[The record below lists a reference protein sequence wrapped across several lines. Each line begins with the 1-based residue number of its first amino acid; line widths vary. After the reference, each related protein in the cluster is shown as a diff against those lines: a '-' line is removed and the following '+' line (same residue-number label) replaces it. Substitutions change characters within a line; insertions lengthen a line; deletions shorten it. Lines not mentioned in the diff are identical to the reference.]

1 MLMYEGLL
9 DNYKDWTMETKTIM
23 HYWLQRQYLDRDG
36 QYRGNFKL
44 LVQLGDNKLILSKSY
59 NNYTVKMSETKNPM
73 VNFDL
78 LKSACELVQ
87 INMEELKSKMQRGR
101 FLILTDMIQPIMD
114 PNGVDIVIDDIADIH
129 IDVGGIHV
137 REEKDETK
145 CMVLDDTDGHQ
156 IMKTPLGLMVTDY
169 IPFDNEFEEFFLN
182 GISIYSLSKIRI
194 FSSEFDFADVNPDV
208 LVEILDDLDV
218 KRPKISDITK
228 ERLAGLISNDWEVK
242 GMVDYFDDTD
252 DKYTDENIMGLL
264 MNTELT
270 ADDIKEL
277 IELPER
283 DVYDD
288 FMDPNTNWDL
298 INNLPTV
305 RAKFQP
311 QKILDRVLF
320 CKYHFIARS
329 CMDPRSLSK
338 SSIKAI
344 YKQTGNLNIVYSLVY
359 LYDRLYTMSSNPSP
373 SMIDVSIRSKFS
385 AKFKLNDEEF
395 NLL

>member
-1 MLMYEGLL
+1 
-9 DNYKDWTMETKTIM
+9 
-23 HYWLQRQYLDRDG
+23 
-36 QYRGNFKL
+36 
-44 LVQLGDNKLILSKSY
+44 
-59 NNYTVKMSETKNPM
+59 
-73 VNFDL
+73 
-78 LKSACELVQ
+78 
-87 INMEELKSKMQRGR
+87 
-101 FLILTDMIQPIMD
+101 
-114 PNGVDIVIDDIADIH
+114 
-129 IDVGGIHV
+129 
-137 REEKDETK
+137 
-145 CMVLDDTDGHQ
+145 
-156 IMKTPLGLMVTDY
+156 MKTPLGLMVTDY
-169 IPFDNEFEEFFLN
+169 IPFDGEIEEFFLN

-208 LVEILDDLDV
+208 LVDILDDLEV

-228 ERLAGLISNDWEVK
+228 ERLSGLISSDWEVK
-242 GMVDYFDDTD
+242 GMVDYFDDTE

-264 MNTELT
+264 MHTELT

-277 IELPER
+277 ITLPDR

-288 FMDPNTNWDL
+288 FMDPTVNWDL

-359 LYDRLYTMSSNPSP
+359 LYDRLYTMTSNPSP

-385 AKFKLNDEEF
+385 AKFGLNDEEF